1 LFVDDGLKY
10 CLKEITRDGNCPP
23 NDGPVECS
31 AEFIYALGSTS
42 RAGDCECQELPENKR
57 SCSCCVNCNIE
68 ANLLSDT
75 LHIHQIDGTPDRCSN

>member
-1 LFVDDGLKY
+1 MFVDDGLKY

-42 RAGDCECQELPENKR
+42 RAGDVGMLPNFIVVLALNLHNIINYQREN
-57 SCSCCVNCNIE
+57 VGMIE
-68 ANLLSDT
+68 
-75 LHIHQIDGTPDRCSN
+75 IERK